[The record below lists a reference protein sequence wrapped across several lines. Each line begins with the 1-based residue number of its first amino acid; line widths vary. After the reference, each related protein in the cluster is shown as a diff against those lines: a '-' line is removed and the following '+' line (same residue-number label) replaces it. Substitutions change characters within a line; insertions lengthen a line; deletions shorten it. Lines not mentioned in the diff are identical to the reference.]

1 MLPSIKLVAI
11 DDTPTSLEL
20 VSESL
25 QQEGLTI
32 FTATDPEEGL
42 DLIFQEHPQI
52 VLLDL
57 VMPKISGLEVLE
69 RVVEFDPAID
79 VILMTA
85 HYTTET
91 AVEAIQKGASDYLN
105 KPISIPALR
114 SRVEKLLADARQR
127 QRALQL
133 DSELLETSRFEGMIG
148 RSPLM
153 WDLFARI
160 RRVAPH
166 YRSALIT
173 GPTGTG
179 KDLVAKALHNLS
191 PANSGRFVT
200 CNCSAVVETL
210 FESELFGY
218 VKGAFTGAAGD
229 KMGLFEFAH
238 GGTLF
243 LDEIGDMPLSTQAKL
258 LRALQNQE
266 VHAGRIG
273 DAAQSGCA
281 RDRGH
286 QSRRAG
292 FDRQKQFR
300 EDLYYRLAMVELR
313 TPALADRR
321 EDLPLLEKFLLDR
334 FATQFNK
341 DIHGLTRRAQ
351 IVLARHSWP
360 GNIRELENVLGHA
373 CMMAIGDTI
382 DVEDLPAS
390 LRHHERMVGA
400 AAGEFARNRGNR
412 RFGRVFRRTREGLA
426 GRCPGARQRQ
436 SIGSRAHAADQ
447 PRPPALQDGEI
458 QSALMR
464 FAYAL
469 TKAARAHAKVG
480 AESMVEVRNIA
491 KAAIE
496 RDVQD
501 VPPFRRK
508 P

>member
-1 MLPSIKLVAI
+1 MLPLIKLVAI
-11 DDTPTSLEL
+11 DDTSASLEL
-20 VSESL
+20 LSEAL
-25 QQEGLTI
+25 QQEGLRI
-32 FTATDPEEGL
+32 FTSSDPEDGL

-57 VMPKISGLEVLE
+57 VMPKLSGLDVLE
-69 RVVEFDPAID
+69 RIVQFDPAID

-105 KPISIPALR
+105 KPISLPALR
-114 SRVEKLLADARQR
+114 GRVGKILAGARQR
-127 QRALQL
+127 QRALSL

-218 VKGAFTGAAGD
+218 VKGAFTGATGD
-229 KMGLFEFAH
+229 KMGLMEFAH
-238 GGTLF
+238 AGTLF
-243 LDEIGDMPLSTQAKL
+243 LDEIGDMPVTTQAKL

-266 VHAGRIG
+266 VTRVGSVTPRKVDVRVIAATNRDVQQLIG
-273 DAAQSGCA
+273 
-281 RDRGH
+281 
-286 QSRRAG
+286 
-292 FDRQKQFR
+292 QKQFR
-300 EDLYYRLAMVELR
+300 EDLYYRLAMVELK
-313 TPALADRR
+313 TPSLAERI
-321 EDLPLLEKFLLDR
+321 EDLPLLETFLLGR
-334 FATQFNK
+334 FATQFHK
-341 DIHGLTRRAQ
+341 DIRGLTRRAQ

-373 CMMAIGDTI
+373 SMMALGDMI
-382 DVEDLPAS
+382 DVEDLPATVRNGHAS
-390 LRHHERMVGA
+390 AANAPGPEPSHTGVSFDEHEKGLLADALERTG
-400 AAGEFARNRGNR
+400 GN
-412 RFGRVFRRTREGLA
+412 
-426 GRCPGARQRQ
+426 Q
-436 SIGSRAHAADQ
+436 S
-447 PRPPALQDGEI
+447 E
-458 QSALMR
+458 
-464 FAYAL
+464 
-469 TKAARAHAKVG
+469 AARMLRISRDRLRYKMAKY
-480 AESMVEVRNIA
+480 
-491 KAAIE
+491 
-496 RDVQD
+496 DLH
-501 VPPFRRK
+501 
-508 P
+508 

>member
-1 MLPSIKLVAI
+1 MVPSVKLVAI
-11 DDTPTSLEL
+11 DDTPASLEL

-25 QQEGLTI
+25 QQEGLSI
-32 FTATDPEEGL
+32 FTSTDPEEGL

-57 VMPKISGLEVLE
+57 VMPKMSGLEVLE
-69 RVVEFDPAID
+69 RVVEFDPSID

-91 AVEAIQKGASDYLN
+91 AVQAIQKGASDYLN
-105 KPISIPALR
+105 KPISIPMLR
-114 SRVEKLLADARQR
+114 SRVEKLLTDVRKR
-127 QRALQL
+127 QRALEL
-133 DSELLETSRFEGMIG
+133 DSEMLETSRFEGMIG

-191 PANSGRFVT
+191 PASSGRFVT

-229 KMGLFEFAH
+229 KMGLMEFAH

-266 VHAGRIG
+266 VTRVGSVTPRKVDVRVI
-273 DAAQSGCA
+273 AATN
-281 RDRGH
+281 RDV
-286 QSRRAG
+286 QDLIA
-292 FDRQKQFR
+292 QKQFR

-334 FATQFNK
+334 FSQQFNK
-341 DIHGLTRRAQ
+341 DIRGLTRRAQ

-373 CMMAIGDTI
+373 CMMAISDMI

-390 LRHHERMVGA
+390 LRHHETMLGA
-400 AAGEFARNRGNR
+400 AAGNSHEADRPIDSPVSFDEHEKGLLAEALERSNGN
-412 RFGRVFRRTREGLA
+412 
-426 GRCPGARQRQ
+426 Q
-436 SIGSRAHAADQ
+436 S
-447 PRPPALQDGEI
+447 E
-458 QSALMR
+458 
-464 FAYAL
+464 
-469 TKAARAHAKVG
+469 AARMLRISRDRLRYKMAKYNL
-480 AESMVEVRNIA
+480 R
-491 KAAIE
+491 
-496 RDVQD
+496 
-501 VPPFRRK
+501 
-508 P
+508 

>member
-1 MLPSIKLVAI
+1 MLPSVKLVAI
-11 DDTPTSLEL
+11 DDTPASLEL
-20 VSESL
+20 VRESL

-32 FTATDPEEGL
+32 FTSSDPEEGL

-57 VMPKISGLEVLE
+57 VMPKLSGLEVLE

-105 KPISIPALR
+105 KPISIPGLR
-114 SRVEKLLADARQR
+114 SRVEKLLADVRKR
-127 QRALQL
+127 QRALEL
-133 DSELLETSRFEGMIG
+133 DSALLETARFEGMIG

-191 PANSGRFVT
+191 PAASGRFVT

-218 VKGAFTGAAGD
+218 VKGAFTGAGAD
-229 KMGLFEFAH
+229 KMGLMEFAH

-243 LDEIGDMPLSTQAKL
+243 LDEIGDMPLATQAKL

-266 VHAGRIG
+266 VTRVGSVTPRKV
-273 DAAQSGCA
+273 DVRVVAATN
-281 RDRGH
+281 RDVNDLI
-286 QSRRAG
+286 A
-292 FDRQKQFR
+292 QKQFR
-300 EDLYYRLAMVELR
+300 EDLYYRLAMVELK

-321 EDLPLLEKFLLDR
+321 EDLPLLEKFLLDK
-334 FATQFNK
+334 FSTQFSK
-341 DIHGLTRRAQ
+341 DIRGLTRRAQ

-373 CMMAIGDTI
+373 CMMAISDMI

-390 LRHHERMVGA
+390 LRHHEHSVGA
-400 AAGEFARNRGNR
+400 AASG
-412 RFGRVFRRTREGLA
+412 
-426 GRCPGARQRQ
+426 
-436 SIGSRAHAADQ
+436 GSHESPEHGD
-447 PRPPALQDGEI
+447 
-458 QSALMR
+458 SALS
-464 FAYAL
+464 FDDHEKSLLADAL
-469 TKAARAHAKVG
+469 ERSSGNQSEAARMLRISRDRLRYKMAKYNL
-480 AESMVEVRNIA
+480 R
-491 KAAIE
+491 
-496 RDVQD
+496 
-501 VPPFRRK
+501 
-508 P
+508 

>member
-1 MLPSIKLVAI
+1 MLPTVKLVAI

-20 VSESL
+20 LRESL
-25 QQEGLTI
+25 EQEGLSILT
-32 FTATDPEEGL
+32 TTDPEEGL

-57 VMPKISGLEVLE
+57 VMPKLSGLEVLE
-69 RVVEFDPAID
+69 RVVDFDPAID

-114 SRVEKLLADARQR
+114 SRVEKLLADVRKR
-127 QRALQL
+127 QRAMEL
-133 DSELLETSRFEGMIG
+133 DGELLETSRFEGMIG

-218 VKGAFTGAAGD
+218 VKGAFTGAAAD
-229 KMGLFEFAH
+229 KMGLMEFAH

-243 LDEIGDMPLSTQAKL
+243 LDEIGDMPLATQAKL

-266 VHAGRIG
+266 VTRVGSVTPRKVDVRVI
-273 DAAQSGCA
+273 AATN
-281 RDRGH
+281 RDVPDLI
-286 QSRRAG
+286 A
-292 FDRQKQFR
+292 QKQFR

-313 TPALADRR
+313 TPALAERR

-334 FATQFNK
+334 FSTQFSK
-341 DIHGLTRRAQ
+341 DIRGLTRRAQ
-351 IVLARHSWP
+351 ILLARHPWP

-373 CMMAIGDTI
+373 CMMAISDMI

-390 LRHHERMVGA
+390 LRCNERVVGA
-400 AAGEFARNRGNR
+400 AATGNSQESEPPGETPVSFDDHEKGLLAEALERSGGN
-412 RFGRVFRRTREGLA
+412 
-426 GRCPGARQRQ
+426 Q
-436 SIGSRAHAADQ
+436 S
-447 PRPPALQDGEI
+447 E
-458 QSALMR
+458 
-464 FAYAL
+464 
-469 TKAARAHAKVG
+469 AARMLRISRDRLRYKMAKYNL
-480 AESMVEVRNIA
+480 R
-491 KAAIE
+491 
-496 RDVQD
+496 
-501 VPPFRRK
+501 
-508 P
+508 

>member
-1 MLPSIKLVAI
+1 MLPSVKLVAI
-11 DDTPTSLEL
+11 DDTPASLEL
-20 VSESL
+20 VSEAL
-25 QQEGLTI
+25 QQEGLAI

-57 VMPKISGLEVLE
+57 VMPKLSGLQVLE
-69 RVVEFDPAID
+69 RIVDFDPAID

-105 KPISIPALR
+105 KPISIAGLR
-114 SRVEKLLADARQR
+114 TRVEKLLSDVRRR

-191 PANSGRFVT
+191 PAASGRFVT

-218 VKGAFTGAAGD
+218 VKGAFTGATGD
-229 KMGLFEFAH
+229 KMGLMEFAH

-243 LDEIGDMPLSTQAKL
+243 LDEVGDMPLSTQAKL

-266 VHAGRIG
+266 VTRVGAVTPRKVDVRVI
-273 DAAQSGCA
+273 AATN
-281 RDRGH
+281 RDV
-286 QSRRAG
+286 Q
-292 FDRQKQFR
+292 DLIVQKQFR

-334 FATQFNK
+334 FAAQFNK
-341 DIHGLTRRAQ
+341 DIHGLRRRAQ
-351 IVLARHSWP
+351 IVLARHCWP

-373 CMMAIGDTI
+373 CMMAISDTI
-382 DVEDLPAS
+382 DVEDLPVS
-390 LRHHERMVGA
+390 LWHSERAVGA
-400 AAGEFARNRGNR
+400 AAGN
-412 RFGRVFRRTREGLA
+412 
-426 GRCPGARQRQ
+426 
-436 SIGSRAHAADQ
+436 SH
-447 PRPPALQDGEI
+447 EI
-458 QSALMR
+458 QQSGESVVSFDDHEKGLLADALER
-464 FAYAL
+464 SSGNQSE
-469 TKAARAHAKVG
+469 AARMLRISRDRLRYKMAKYNL
-480 AESMVEVRNIA
+480 R
-491 KAAIE
+491 
-496 RDVQD
+496 
-501 VPPFRRK
+501 
-508 P
+508 

>member
-20 VSESL
+20 VSEAL
-25 QQEGLTI
+25 QQDGLAI
-32 FTATDPEEGL
+32 FTTTDPEEGL

-52 VLLDL
+52 VLVDL
-57 VMPKISGLEVLE
+57 VMPKLSGMDVLE
-69 RVVEFDPAID
+69 RIVEFDPSID

-85 HYTTET
+85 HYTSET

-105 KPISIPALR
+105 KPISITALR
-114 SRVEKLLADARQR
+114 SRVEKLLANVRHR
-127 QRALQL
+127 QRALEL
-133 DSELLETSRFEGMIG
+133 DSQLLETSRFEGMIG

-191 PANSGRFVT
+191 PASSGRFVT

-218 VKGAFTGAAGD
+218 VKGAFTGATAD
-229 KMGLFEFAH
+229 KMGLMEYAH

-266 VHAGRIG
+266 VTRVGSVTPRKI
-273 DAAQSGCA
+273 DVRVIAATN
-281 RDRGH
+281 RDV
-286 QSRRAG
+286 QDLIA
-292 FDRQKQFR
+292 QKQFR

-313 TPALADRR
+313 TPALAERR

-334 FATQFNK
+334 FANQFNK
-341 DIHGLTRRAQ
+341 EIHGLTRRAQ

-360 GNIRELENVLGHA
+360 GNVRELENALGHA
-373 CMMAIGDTI
+373 CMMAISDII

-390 LRHHERMVGA
+390 LRHSEQRGPALNSHETETSGA
-400 AAGEFARNRGNR
+400 ALSFEEHEKGLLTDALERASGN
-412 RFGRVFRRTREGLA
+412 
-426 GRCPGARQRQ
+426 Q
-436 SIGSRAHAADQ
+436 S
-447 PRPPALQDGEI
+447 E
-458 QSALMR
+458 
-464 FAYAL
+464 
-469 TKAARAHAKVG
+469 AARLLRISRDRLRYKMAKYNL
-480 AESMVEVRNIA
+480 R
-491 KAAIE
+491 
-496 RDVQD
+496 
-501 VPPFRRK
+501 
-508 P
+508 